1 MKITVICKNSEWQ
14 VERLKETAK
23 IMGVNLEVRDVH
35 SGDQNLN
42 DFGDI
47 VIWRSSSLGTTPDR
61 QKIMSRIMKS
71 RILINS
77 CLAIYPEATNKLF
90 QQKHVE
96 KNTLNVNT
104 IKTFTYKKKT
114 DLIADI
120 KRGVLRFPFIQKPA
134 KGSKGKDVELILNNS
149 DLKNKLVDIKKNV
162 YQNFIKNSGDY
173 RVFVLGGKVLGIIK
187 RTAKDG
193 GFLNNISK
201 GGVATQIT
209 DQGVISEL
217 SHIGTVVAFSLK
229 LTLCGVDVIYD
240 EISKKYFFLE
250 VNTVP
255 QWKGFQEATKTN
267 VAKEVITLCQ
277 ELYSRKT
284 SKDTAK
290 LILNSYNNNLQ
301 YLRDKKFHFLSRMF
315 LWTKK
320 AFYKKNLDAM
330 REWYVGKNSKEF
342 QKILNNLYSRKNKL
356 GERMKFRELR
366 IKYFK
371 KYTKLQ
377 NYIDILFRSNFAK
390 NLYGIDATPL
400 IKKLVSS
407 KELIDLKL
415 KLENDPEALQILS
428 THAINYL
435 YMLKEYLKEAD
446 ANINI
451 ETLYKIGKNYSQK
464 IHGKNFII
472 LQTYFY
478 THCIIGASGFYSHK
492 IPTNDLPTYHK
503 MLDIIDTLIINNY
516 IFVPLDNKLEFLVC
530 AKLCRYTTKTQEKII
545 SEAKKSLSFS
555 GNYIIDTININADKG
570 IRKGFSESEHRN
582 VLYLMANTNPSWN

>member
-1 MKITVICKNSEWQ
+1 MKITVVCKNSEWQ
-14 VERLKETAK
+14 VERLKETARL
-23 IMGVNLEVRDVH
+23 MGVDLEVRDVN
-35 SGDQNLN
+35 SGDQDLS

-47 VIWRSSSLGTTPDR
+47 VIWRSSSLGTTPNR
-61 QKIMSRIMKS
+61 RKIMRKIMKS

-104 IKTFTYKKKT
+104 IKTFTYKKKN
-114 DLIADI
+114 DLITDI
-120 KRGVLRFPFIQKPA
+120 KNGVLKFPFIQKPA
-134 KGSKGKDVELILNNS
+134 RGSKGKDVELISNES
-149 DLKNKLVDIKKNV
+149 DLENKLTNIKENV

-173 RVFVLGGKVLGIIK
+173 RVFVLGGKVLGVIK

-201 GGVATQIT
+201 GGIATQIT
-209 DQGVISEL
+209 DQNVISEL

-240 EISKKYFFLE
+240 DISGKYFFLE

-255 QWKGFQEATKTN
+255 QWKGFQEATKIN

-277 ELYSRKT
+277 ELYSRQS

-290 LILNSYNNNLQ
+290 LVLDSYNNNFQ

-320 AFYKKNLDAM
+320 AFYKKNLDEM
-330 REWYVGKNSKEF
+330 REWYVGKNIKDF
-342 QKILNNLYSRKNKL
+342 QKILNDLYFKKNKT

-366 IKYFK
+366 IKYFE
-371 KYTKLQ
+371 KYPKLQ
-377 NYIDILFRSNFAK
+377 NYINILFRSNFAK
-390 NLYGIDATPL
+390 NLYAIDATPL
-400 IKKLVSS
+400 IKKLASD
-407 KELIDLKL
+407 KELLDLKL
-415 KLENDPEALQILS
+415 KLENNPEALQILS

-435 YMLKEYLKEAD
+435 YMLKEYLGEVD
-446 ANINI
+446 SRINI
-451 ETLYKIGKNYSQK
+451 EALYKIGKNYSQK
-464 IHGKNFII
+464 IHGENFII
-472 LQTYFY
+472 LQIYFY

-492 IPTNDLPTYHK
+492 IPNNDLPTYHK
-503 MLDIIDTLIINNY
+503 MLDAIDTLINNHY
-516 IFVPLDNKLEFLVC
+516 TFIPLDNKLEFLVC
-530 AKLCRYTTKTQEKII
+530 AKLCGYAPKTRKKIM
-545 SEAKKSLSFS
+545 SEAKKSLSFG
-555 GNYIIDTININADKG
+555 GNYIIDIININATKG

-582 VLYLMANTNPSWN
+582 VLYIMASIDPSWN